1 MVCRRAIP
9 HRSRVVRDELP
20 LDRRPQIRPALRADQ
35 HDLRLAGR
43 RHWSRPR
50 HRPNSDAQGTGLFQR
65 AKRRFV
71 ATDVAQCA
79 AADGQDTCL
88 LPGDPAGRDLG
99 AGVARGGRYRCRA
112 RRSAGSPLT
121 GRAVLVLLLSRT
133 RRPGCRCGLR
143 LGWFP
148 PPVAHI
154 RRGHRGGKAPSA
166 FNLANKPLTNDQ
178 EAGPDDSKPAS
189 DLRFLVGDTGLE
201 PVTSSVSGKRASQ
214 TAPIALAVL
223 LSRWR
228 RDLNPCGRLCR
239 PLPRLSATPPSEAE
253 QTSWASSSGRRDSNP
268 RPSPWQGDALPTEPR
283 PRDNG
288 RSELPRCAE
297 VDHSPSLRTPSKQ

>member
-1 MVCRRAIP
+1 MSRVADHTGTRAVRNSSNLSSKSRAGDHNRNGLAAATCPALCLGSRSRHQCGSNRHPRVICDRGAQTTTGSIIGATGGYAGGGRPAVESPMVCRRAIP

-189 DLRFLVGDTGLE
+189 DLAFLVGDTGLE
-201 PVTSSVSGKRASQ
+201 PVTSSVSA
-214 TAPIALAVL
+214 AVCVQ
-223 LSRWR
+223 S
-228 RDLNPCGRLCR
+228 P
-239 PLPRLSATPPSEAE
+239 
-253 QTSWASSSGRRDSNP
+253 SGR
-268 RPSPWQGDALPTEPR
+268 
-283 PRDNG
+283 
-288 RSELPRCAE
+288 
-297 VDHSPSLRTPSKQ
+297 